1 MFCQDYQAI
10 IRPERGKRMSQET
23 PALTQLPNNLGKALV
38 VDDEPVVRILY
49 AEVLEAMGFK
59 VDTAADAMQ
68 GLQRLK
74 VTPYNLIIS
83 DIRMPG
89 MTGVEFFLKVDDVR
103 AGSQDRFLFTTGLL
117 DSLNAHEYMIAT
129 EKPCIMKPAKV
140 ETIQQMV
147 LQFLQNHPPAHS

>member
-1 MFCQDYQAI
+1 M
-10 IRPERGKRMSQET
+10 PQEA
-23 PALTQLPNNLGKALV
+23 PALTQLPRDLGKALI

-59 VDTAADAMQ
+59 VDTAADAAQ
-68 GLQRLK
+68 GLDRIK
-74 VTPYNLIIS
+74 SAPYNLIIS

-89 MTGVEFFLKVDDVR
+89 MTGIEFFLKAESVR
-103 AGSQDRFLFTTGLL
+103 AGVQERFVFTTGLL

-140 ETIQQMV
+140 ENIQRTV
-147 LQFLQNHPPAHS
+147 LQFLKNLPSEKA

>member
-1 MFCQDYQAI
+1 M
-10 IRPERGKRMSQET
+10 PQEA
-23 PALTQLPNNLGKALV
+23 PALTQLPRDLGKALI

-59 VDTAADAMQ
+59 VDTAADAAQ
-68 GLQRLK
+68 GLDRLK
-74 VTPYNLIIS
+74 SAPYNLIIS

-89 MTGVEFFLKVDDVR
+89 MTGIEFFLKAESVR
-103 AGSQDRFLFTTGLL
+103 AGVQERFVFTTGLL

-140 ETIQQMV
+140 ENIQRTV
-147 LQFLQNHPPAHS
+147 LQFLKNLPSEKA

>member
-1 MFCQDYQAI
+1 MA
-10 IRPERGKRMSQET
+10 RET

-38 VDDEPVVRILY
+38 VDDEPVVRMLY

-59 VDTAADAMQ
+59 VDTAADASQ
-68 GLQRLK
+68 GLERIRSC
-74 VTPYNLIIS
+74 PYNLIIS

-89 MTGVEFFLKVDDVR
+89 MTGIEFFLKS
-103 AGSQDRFLFTTGLL
+103 GSIRSGIQNRFVFTTGLL

-140 ETIQQMV
+140 ENIEQTV
-147 LQFLQNHPPAHS
+147 LQFLRDNPVEHS

>member
-1 MFCQDYQAI
+1 
-10 IRPERGKRMSQET
+10 MSQET

-38 VDDEPVVRILY
+38 VDDEPVVRVLY

-59 VDTAADAMQ
+59 VDTAADAIQ
-68 GLQRLK
+68 GLERLK
-74 VTPYNLIIS
+74 VTPYSLIIS
-83 DIRMPG
+83 DIRMPA

-103 AGSQDRFLFTTGLL
+103 PGTQERFVFTTGLL

-140 ETIQQMV
+140 ESIQQIV
-147 LQFLQNHPPAHS
+147 LQFLKNHPPANS